1 MNLDPQIDA
10 LKNQPRLL
18 FKAALQPLQGTRFQ
32 PTGFP
37 DLGAATYD
45 AVDNEGRTKKMLLVE
60 SAQSMANRLEAV
72 CWDAVNDDW
81 FAPLKG
87 LPAVKVVDK
96 DGKPLT
102 NSVLEAHRL
111 NSIYIKRASDGEFHL
126 KLKSELVEKADRPID
141 LRKLT
146 AALKTYDFNA
156 LVHGVFL
163 ETIDGRLRLPRALTA
178 FIEAENVT
186 AANSGGVKNDRI
198 DPDGSIVLPPAKAG
212 VSTKGDDGRQ
222 KNVPYAR
229 EEFCG
234 RITLFINLD
243 LALIRGFG
251 LGEEAEKLLIALAL
265 FKIQKFLRDGLH
277 LRTACDLEIPEGK
290 TLDVQRPKGVFSIPS
305 LDDLENELP
314 TLIKNVYGELAEGK
328 NRFTVLSFD
337 DTKKQSVTL
346 QLTAEPTIPE
356 DLAKTVKWKK
366 ATKKKPAS
374 LEISGE
380 NQLTPEE
387 LAEKL
392 YAGDS
397 AADARTA
404 FLEAWQAANA
414 AEPSSDDEASKD
426 QPDDH
431 Q

>member
-1 MNLDPQIDA
+1 MNTNA
-10 LKNQPRLL
+10 LKDQPRLL
-18 FKAALQPLQGTRFQ
+18 LKATLRPLQGTRFQ

-45 AVDNEGRTKKMLLVE
+45 GPDGRKMLLVE
-60 SAQSMANRLEAV
+60 SAQSMANRFEAV

-81 FAPLKG
+81 FGPLKG

-146 AALKTYDFNA
+146 TALKKYDFNA

-163 ETIDGRLRLPRALTA
+163 ETIDGRLRLPRALSA
-178 FIEAENVT
+178 FIEAEDVT
-186 AANSGGVKNDRI
+186 SANSGGVKNDRI
-198 DPDGSIVLPPAKAG
+198 DPDGSIVLPPAKVG

-234 RITLFINLD
+234 RITLFVNLD

-251 LGEEAEKLLIALAL
+251 LGEATEHLIVGVSLY
-265 FKIQKFLRDGLH
+265 KIQRFLLEGLN
-277 LRTACDLEIPEGK
+277 LRTACKLEIPEDRN
-290 TLDVQRPKGVFSIPS
+290 LEIQRPKAGFSIPS
-305 LDDLENELP
+305 LAELEKELP
-314 TLIKNVYGELAEGK
+314 MLINNAYGELADGQ

-366 ATKKKPAS
+366 ATKKKAAS

-404 FLEAWQAANA
+404 FLEAWQAANT
-414 AEPSSDDEASKD
+414 AEPSSNDEASKD
-426 QPDDH
+426 QPDD
-431 Q
+431 QQ